1 MRMGQKT
8 PVPYRS
14 GGFALLQ
21 SYVILY
27 LEVVVIGAQIHD
39 TLYQTNDSGD
49 VSPAK
54 QQIQNTH
61 TGFAQIELVNAK
73 AAQQDRQDAGG
84 DLALYRPAGIDAVIV
99 AGLYKDLYR
108 LTRLTGLTVCALLL
122 ILGCNLRRGYCLA
135 AIFTFCCARCQRSA
149 ALGTKIFCNN
159 NFPPIS

>member
-1 MRMGQKT
+1 MGMGQKT

-39 TLYQTNDSGD
+39 TLYQTNDAGN
-49 VSPAK
+49 VCPAK

-73 AAQQDRQDAGG
+73 TAQQDRQDAGG
-84 DLALYRPAGIDAVIV
+84 GLALYRPAGIDAVIV

-108 LTRLTGLTVCALLL
+108 LTGLTVCALLL
-122 ILGCNLRRGYCLA
+122 ICLLYTSPSPRDRG
-135 AIFTFCCARCQRSA
+135 
-149 ALGTKIFCNN
+149 
-159 NFPPIS
+159 